1 MKQWRVLILDT
12 KKSNPNHY
20 ICLAMTR
27 ALAELDDVEY
37 VIHADYATAIMDARR
52 NACNLFI
59 AFDGE
64 ELDRPIVERVAQV
77 CGRSVLWVTEDPYER
92 NVNVGNADLFDL
104 VFTNDSGSAA
114 DYGSK
119 GVPLPLAADP
129 HFHFHAIPEQDQD
142 HYLYDLFFAGTAWP
156 NRSEFLARLQ
166 SAIPEINLKLALP
179 TNPYIPAPKLD
190 MDPSAYDWR
199 TPNIEFARFANRS
212 RSVLTLH
219 RAFSS
224 SGKDQVAHTPG
235 PRFFE
240 VALAGGFQLV
250 DTSIPEIRV
259 QDYYQEG
266 RDYVGFNGLADCIEK
281 LTHYLANPA
290 ERLAIARSAQ
300 RTTLERHLY
309 LHRVQQLLACVQAL
323 PDPIA
328 AAVALPPPAS
338 RRKVL
343 VVSHNI
349 LGVAPYGGVEVYQ
362 DSVRQALAGDIE
374 FLFYTPDRS
383 VEPMGSRYTL
393 CDESMGV
400 IDSISFEG
408 GLDEAVLTCPQRE
421 AAFSQLLYKHG
432 IELVHFQH
440 LIGHPPSLGLLPSAL
455 GLRSILSLHDYH
467 AVCSRFNLLD
477 YRGVYCNI
485 PSLPIETC
493 DVCLNAS
500 RGAAAGSQARRRAF
514 FSRVLEH
521 IDVLHANTDGVAAL
535 YRRMYPGL
543 FDSSRIRVNAVPM
556 PKSGEVESAPV
567 PQPRQGPLRIAVPG
581 NFTRNKGGNELIH
594 VFNQLRDDDVEISI
608 VGPVSPDYQA
618 ILDTLKIPNVK
629 LHGAYKPGSL
639 QRILTGH
646 DLSIHF
652 SIWPETYCISLSE
665 AWAAGLVPIV
675 SDIGALGERVV
686 DSDNGYILPV
696 GEAGSMVHLIRQII
710 ADRTGMEVIRERV
723 LQRTDTRHDEHMQW
737 LREIYTELLP
747 SQRFVQSTL
756 SGVHGN
762 TLRDLGIL
770 LVESNWVIAPHGP
783 TVVDGESGLT
793 PTLPVGF
800 TRKVYRFYRT
810 NGLKN
815 TLVRVTQEVLRRIG
829 GGQA

>member
-27 ALAELDDVEY
+27 ALAEADGVER
-37 VIHADYATAIMDARR
+37 VIRADYATAIQDAQRHD
-52 NACNLFI
+52 CNLFI

-64 ELDRPIVERVAQV
+64 ELDRPIVERIAQV

-92 NVNVGNADLFDL
+92 SVNVANADLFDL
-104 VFTNDSGSAA
+104 VCTNDSGSVAG
-114 DYGSK
+114 YGAK
-119 GVPLPLAADP
+119 GVSLPLAADP
-129 HFHFHAIPEQDQD
+129 RFHFHPIPEQDQD

-179 TNPYIPAPKLD
+179 ANPYIPAPKLD

-199 TPNIEFARFANRS
+199 TPNSEFARFANRS

-224 SGKDQVAHTPG
+224 SGNDPVAHTPG

-250 DTSIPEIRV
+250 DTSIAEIRV
-259 QDYYQEG
+259 QDYYREG
-266 RDYVGFNGLADCIEK
+266 HEFIGFNGPTDCIEK
-281 LTHYLANPA
+281 LRHYLAHPA
-290 ERLAIARSAQ
+290 ERLAIARAAQ
-300 RTTLERHLY
+300 QATLEQHLY
-309 LHRVQQLLACVQAL
+309 LHRVRQLLARVEAL
-323 PDPIA
+323 P
-328 AAVALPPPAS
+328 AAVAPIAVDAPAAT
-338 RRKVL
+338 RRRVL

-362 DSVRQALAGDIE
+362 ESVRQALSGEIE

-383 VEPMGSRYTL
+383 VQPMGSRYTL
-393 CDESMGV
+393 RDESLQI
-400 IDSISFEG
+400 IDSVDFDG
-408 GLDEAVLTCPQRE
+408 GLDEAALTCPRRE
-421 AAFSQLLYKHG
+421 SAFSELLYRHG

-455 GLRSILSLHDYH
+455 GLRSVLSLHDYH

-477 YRGVYCNI
+477 YRGVYCDI

-493 DVCLNAS
+493 DVCLNACA
-500 RGAAAGSQARRRAF
+500 GAATGSQARRRAF
-514 FSRVLEH
+514 FSRVLAH

-535 YRRMYPGL
+535 YQRMYPALLQPG
-543 FDSSRIRVNAVPM
+543 RIRVNAVPM
-556 PKSGEVESAPV
+556 PKDDEVAALPMQQSHAG
-567 PQPRQGPLRIAVPG
+567 RLRIAVPG

-594 VFNQLRDDDVEISI
+594 AFNQLRDDEVEISI
-608 VGPVSPDYQA
+608 VGPVPEEYQTV
-618 ILDTLKIPNVK
+618 LDVLKIPNLK
-629 LHGAYKPGSL
+629 QHGAYKPGTL
-639 QRILTGH
+639 KQILAGH

-675 SDIGALGERVV
+675 SNIGALGERVV
-686 DSDNGYILPV
+686 HGVNGYSLPV
-696 GEAGSMVHLIRQII
+696 SEPGTMVRLIRQLI
-710 ADRTGMEVIRERV
+710 ADRTEMEAIRVRV
-723 LQRTDTRHDEHMQW
+723 KATIGPHHDDHMQW
-737 LREIYTELLP
+737 VRDLYAELLP
-747 SQRFVQSTL
+747 SEAFLQRTQKATR
-756 SGVHGN
+756 GN
-762 TLRDLGIL
+762 TIRDLGIL
-770 LVESNWVIAPHGP
+770 LVEPNWVIPPRAAHVADEG
-783 TVVDGESGLT
+783 GGL
-793 PTLPVGF
+793 LPVLPVSAL
-800 TRKVYRFYRT
+800 RKAYRFYKK
-810 NGLKN
+810 NGVRN
-815 TLVRVTQEVLRRIG
+815 TIVRILQEVMRRV
-829 GGQA
+829 GGQS